1 MSTVEFSRKTVFQA
15 PVPDSLASSSS
26 NSISPTPD
34 HTPYRSQSSATSL
47 SSLASDSELDAQN
60 SAGNLVNNKYSSD
73 LVDTKLSGQLV
84 NPEAQYGNLVDTYG
98 NDFHIPDFTINDVR
112 AAIPKHCFERSAA
125 RGLMYVARDICSL
138 AITFAL
144 FHTLWTPANIP
155 STSVRA
161 AGWALYTFIQGCFGT
176 GLWVMA
182 HECGHQS
189 FSPSKTLND
198 TVGLICHSA
207 LLVPYFS
214 WKISHGKHHKATGHL
229 DRDMV
234 FVPKTREQYASKIGR
249 ATHELAELA
258 EETPIVTA
266 GSLIGQQ
273 LAGWIIYL
281 STNITG
287 HNSHTRQKEGRGQ
300 GKKNGWG
307 GNVNHFDPS
316 SPLYEAK
323 DSKLILASDVGLAVV
338 AGILIL
344 IGKKFGWANLA
355 VWYFLPYLWVNHWLV
370 AITYLQ
376 HTDPSLP
383 HYEDAA
389 WNFARG
395 AAATVDREFGFIGR
409 TLMHGIVETHVLHH
423 FVSTIPFY
431 NADEAS
437 EAIKP
442 ILGRHYRSNVEGGPW
457 GFIKAMWTSAR
468 TCQWVEPSEGAEGL
482 GKSVLFFRNRN
493 GNGVPPGKVTPLE
506 S

>member
-1 MSTVEFSRKTVFQA
+1 MSTVAFSRKSVLQT
-15 PVPDSLASSSS
+15 PVVESLPSSSS
-26 NSISPTPD
+26 NSISATPD
-34 HTPYRSQSSATSL
+34 RTPSQSHSSTSL
-47 SSLASDSELDAQN
+47 SSLASDSEVDVQK
-60 SAGNLVNNKYSSD
+60 SAGNLVNNKQSSD
-73 LVDTKLSGQLV
+73 LVDTKLSGQSV
-84 NPEAQYGNLVDTYG
+84 TSEAQYGRLVDTYG
-98 NDFHIPDFTINDVR
+98 NEFQVPEFTINDVR

-125 RGLMYVARDICSL
+125 RGLMYVARDIFSL
-138 AITFAL
+138 ATTFAL
-144 FHTLWTPANIP
+144 FHLLWTPANVP
-155 STSVRA
+155 SDSVRA

-198 TVGLICHSA
+198 TVGFICHSA

-229 DRDMV
+229 ERDMV
-234 FVPKTREQYASKIGR
+234 FVPKTREQYASRIGR
-249 ATHELAELA
+249 AAHELAELA

-273 LAGWIIYL
+273 LAGWILYL
-281 STNITG
+281 SLNTTG

-323 DSKLILASDVGLAVV
+323 DSKLILASDLGLAAA

-344 IGKKFGWANLA
+344 IGKNFGWANLA

-383 HYEDAA
+383 HYEDAG

-395 AAATVDREFGFIGR
+395 ALATVDREFGFIGR

-457 GFIKAMWTSAR
+457 GFIKAMWTTAR

-482 GKSVLFFRNRN
+482 GKSILFFRNRN
-493 GNGVPPGKVTPLE
+493 DNGLPPAKMTPLE

>member
-1 MSTVEFSRKTVFQA
+1 MQI
-15 PVPDSLASSSS
+15 PVPESVSSSSS
-26 NSISPTPD
+26 NSISATPD
-34 HTPYRSQSSATSL
+34 HTPSRSHSSTSL
-47 SSLASDSELDAQN
+47 SSLASDTELDAKK
-60 SAGNLVNNKYSSD
+60 SVGNLVNNKQSSS
-73 LVDTKLSGQLV
+73 LVDTKLLSGELV
-84 NPEAQYGNLVDTYG
+84 NSEAAQYGTLVDTYG
-98 NDFHIPDFTINDVR
+98 NEFQVPEFTINDVR
-112 AAIPKHCFERSAA
+112 AAIPKHCFERSTA
-125 RGLMYVARDICSL
+125 RGLMYVARDIFSL
-138 AITFAL
+138 ATTFAL
-144 FHTLWTPANIP
+144 FYTLWTPANVP
-155 STSVRA
+155 SNGVRA

-198 TVGLICHSA
+198 TVGFICHSA

-214 WKISHGKHHKATGHL
+214 WKISHGKHHKATGHI

-234 FVPKTREQYASKIGR
+234 FVPKTREQYASKIGK
-249 ATHELAELA
+249 AAHELAELA

-273 LAGWIIYL
+273 LAGWIFYL

-287 HNSHTRQKEGRGQ
+287 HNSHARQKEGRGQ

-323 DSKLILASDVGLAVV
+323 DSKLILASDLGLAVV
-338 AGILIL
+338 AGFLLL
-344 IGKKFGWANLA
+344 IGKNFGWANLA

-493 GNGVPPGKVTPLE
+493 GNGLPPAKVIPFE

>member
-1 MSTVEFSRKTVFQA
+1 MSSVAFSRKNVFQT
-15 PVPDSLASSSS
+15 PVPESLPSSSS
-26 NSISPTPD
+26 NSISATPD
-34 HTPYRSQSSATSL
+34 DTPSQSHSSTSL
-47 SSLASDSELDAQN
+47 SSLASDSELDAHTP
-60 SAGNLVNNKYSSD
+60 AANLVNNKRSSN

-84 NPEAQYGNLVDTYG
+84 NSVNSETQYGKLLDTHG
-98 NDFHIPDFTINDVR
+98 NEFQLPEFTINDIR

-125 RGLMYVARDICSL
+125 RGLMYVARDIISL
-138 AITFAL
+138 ATTFVL
-144 FHTLWTPANIP
+144 FHTFWTPANIP
-155 STSVRA
+155 SNSVRV

-198 TVGLICHSA
+198 TVGFICHSA

-249 ATHELAELA
+249 AAHELSELA

-273 LAGWIIYL
+273 LAGWILYL

-287 HNSHTRQKEGRGQ
+287 HDSHTRQKEGRGQ

-323 DSKLILASDVGLAVV
+323 DSKLILASDLGLAVV

-344 IGKKFGWANLA
+344 IGKNFGWANLA
-355 VWYFLPYLWVNHWLV
+355 VWYFLPYLWVNHWLGMQFFLN
-370 AITYLQ
+370 I
-376 HTDPSLP
+376 
-383 HYEDAA
+383 
-389 WNFARG
+389 
-395 AAATVDREFGFIGR
+395 
-409 TLMHGIVETHVLHH
+409 
-423 FVSTIPFY
+423 ST
-431 NADEAS
+431 
-437 EAIKP
+437 
-442 ILGRHYRSNVEGGPW
+442 
-457 GFIKAMWTSAR
+457 
-468 TCQWVEPSEGAEGL
+468 
-482 GKSVLFFRNRN
+482 
-493 GNGVPPGKVTPLE
+493 
-506 S
+506 